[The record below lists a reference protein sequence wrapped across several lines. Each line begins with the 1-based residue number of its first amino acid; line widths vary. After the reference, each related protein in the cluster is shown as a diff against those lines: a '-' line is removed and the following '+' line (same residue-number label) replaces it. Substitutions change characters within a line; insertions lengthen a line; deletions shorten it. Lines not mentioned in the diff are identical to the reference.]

1 MKHFRLPSISE
12 LLLLL
17 LDPLIYFFLKLSQL
31 QLSPENFI
39 FFLFKGRLCFLQTI
53 LQTLLFH
60 LTRQEVRWQ
69 GMLSGV
75 LQTSRR
81 LLCFSSSWMDLL
93 PSPSWS
99 SKSLISSA
107 RFLFSLLTR
116 SPCSLTSSQAALR
129 RHSSKL

>member
-1 MKHFRLPSISE
+1 MKNFRLPSISE

-60 LTRQEVRWQ
+60 LTRQEVR
-69 GMLSGV
+69 
-75 LQTSRR
+75 
-81 LLCFSSSWMDLL
+81 
-93 PSPSWS
+93 
-99 SKSLISSA
+99 
-107 RFLFSLLTR
+107 
-116 SPCSLTSSQAALR
+116 
-129 RHSSKL
+129 